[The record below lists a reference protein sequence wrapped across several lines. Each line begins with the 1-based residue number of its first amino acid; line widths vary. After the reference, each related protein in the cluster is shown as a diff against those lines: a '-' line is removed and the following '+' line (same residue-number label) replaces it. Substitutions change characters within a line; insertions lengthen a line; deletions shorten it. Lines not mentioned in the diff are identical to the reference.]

1 MLPEIKFFIDSYCIE
16 DNKSIVETSFD
27 LLDELEITDY
37 INDYND
43 LFMVESDI
51 EVTELLP
58 TFMSIINKQITE
70 LLTLHGIITNEE
82 ATLDCKNK
90 ILEGILML
98 PDYSDKLALLVI
110 LESQDDEM
118 EKFCELLSHVSTL
131 QSSDL
136 FNKVDSV
143 DTSLFTKLL
152 SIVNASNSDNN
163 THEDEKNDL
172 KVEIIKKL
180 KSIKKV
186 IGYDNAVGFTL
197 VNNSIVLGASFDQ
210 YCNYAIKHFD
220 TYTPDVVAKELFVL
234 LTLSEE
240 GFHNPLIVF
249 RKYSQDLFSDLD
261 RITKIDIELNKLIM
275 QFDKSL
281 LIQTT
286 VV

>member
-152 SIVNASNSDNN
+152 TIVNASNSDNN

-197 VNNSIVLGASFDQ
+197 VNNNIVLGASFDQ

-281 LIQTT
+281 LTQTT
-286 VV
+286 MV

>member
-1 MLPEIKFFIDSYCIE
+1 MLPEIKFFIDNYCIE
-16 DNKSIVETSFD
+16 DNKSIVEASFD

-37 INDYND
+37 INEYND
-43 LFMVESDI
+43 LFMAEGDI
-51 EVTELLP
+51 EVTDLLP

-70 LLTLHGIITNEE
+70 LLALHGIATNEE

-90 ILEGILML
+90 ILEGILNL

-110 LESQDDEM
+110 LESQEDEM
-118 EKFCELLSHVSTL
+118 EKFCELMSHVSTL

-136 FNKVDSV
+136 FNKIDSV
-143 DTSLFTKLL
+143 DISLFTKLL
-152 SIVNASNSDNN
+152 AIVNASNSDNN
-163 THEDEKNDL
+163 TQEDEKNDL
-172 KVEIIKKL
+172 KVDIIKKL
-180 KSIKKV
+180 KEIKKV

-197 VNNSIVLGASFDQ
+197 VNNSIVLGSSFEQ

-220 TYTPDVVAKELFVL
+220 TYTPAVVAKELFVL
-234 LTLSEE
+234 LTMSEE

-281 LIQTT
+281 LTQTT
-286 VV
+286 MV